1 MPKMDILNR
10 NFYGKVDSMKEI
22 LSFLAIFI
30 IIQPVFAGDFI
41 SEWKYN
47 QLEKKLD
54 NIESQLIF
62 QSETTNKH
70 VPKYPK
76 EIKLNFDRNTQGL
89 PRVSNIIYEDKH
101 NGLMDYDYELLNN
114 SNDTSTITNDLK
126 SQYQINLEKAEQRP
140 MPAFSKATL
149 KKLKKLGIDTESL
162 KLNVNTSR
170 AEGKTD
176 AEIIQLYDRIIQDEE
191 RKQRYKL
198 CKTIYNYLKYP
209 LLIVFCFILIVFS
222 FKEYKN
228 REKFL
233 IKTKTSLLNLLQNI
247 KPIQKFLKM
256 NWFKIIIII
265 LFIILIIELK
275 P

>member
-1 MPKMDILNR
+1 MDILNR
-10 NFYGKVDSMKEI
+10 KFYGKIDSMKKF

-54 NIESQLIF
+54 NIESQLMF
-62 QSETTNKH
+62 QSEATNNYI
-70 VPKYPK
+70 PKYPNK
-76 EIKLNFDRNTQGL
+76 DIKLNFNKNIQEL
-89 PRVSNIIYEDKH
+89 P
-101 NGLMDYDYELLNN
+101 
-114 SNDTSTITNDLK
+114 K
-126 SQYQINLEKAEQRP
+126 SQYEINLEKAEQRP

-149 KKLKKLGIDTESL
+149 KKLEKLGIDDETL

-198 CKTIYNYLKYP
+198 CETIYNYLKYP
-209 LLIVFCFILIVFS
+209 LLIVFSFILIVFS
-222 FKEYKN
+222 FKVYKN

-247 KPIQKFLKM
+247 KPIQEFLKI